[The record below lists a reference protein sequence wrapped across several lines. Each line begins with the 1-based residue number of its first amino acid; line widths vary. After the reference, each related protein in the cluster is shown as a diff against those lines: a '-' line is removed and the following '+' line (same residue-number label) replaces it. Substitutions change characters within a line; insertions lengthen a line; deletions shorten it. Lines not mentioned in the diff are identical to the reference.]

1 MSVSIFIILLLY
13 SALYPVIPTY
23 FMIPGIGSFASV
35 LGMLLL
41 VAVFTKKPYIKRT
54 TNSTTERTLL
64 IFSICTVLI
73 SLIHGAVLSA
83 FWFFTSVIMG
93 WAAFILVVDD
103 ECKFKRILDTLIIV
117 SGILSILAVIEAVSG
132 YNPFLLLNNTGANII
147 DVQRMGLSRAKSF
160 TYQAITFGNYLTLTS
175 SLCVYRI
182 VNCRDLHKKRLF
194 KFFYIMMWLGTF
206 ATVSRS
212 TILFFIVCQILLGL
226 SLGFG
231 KLMAKV
237 FGVIL
242 LLVAGGFIY
251 FQVLGNDSSVLMNV
265 FYLIMSVFDESYAVG
280 LSGVAVAEGNRLDL
294 YSWVWD
300 AVQGHLLFGLGPGAT
315 FSHDI
320 TYGNIMYSSIVTK
333 TSIEVEYLKCLF
345 HYGFIGLI
353 SKVAFMISILVSSLK
368 RGLSDRKAGN
378 LLSFE
383 MTIGCAFL
391 TYFLS
396 FFTVMQDTES
406 RIFYIMVF
414 LLLAKRRNNIELDS

>member
-1 MSVSIFIILLLY
+1 MHL
-13 SALYPVIPTY
+13 
-23 FMIPGIGSFASV
+23 
-35 LGMLLL
+35 
-41 VAVFTKKPYIKRT
+41 
-54 TNSTTERTLL
+54 
-64 IFSICTVLI
+64 
-73 SLIHGAVLSA
+73 
-83 FWFFTSVIMG
+83 G

-103 ECKFKRILDTLIIV
+103 ECKFERILDTLIIV
-117 SGILSILAVIEAVSG
+117 AGILSILAVIEAVSG

-175 SLCVYRI
+175 SLCVYRV
-182 VNCRDLHKKRLF
+182 VNCRDLHKKRIF

-231 KLMAKV
+231 KLLAKV

-242 LLVAGGFIY
+242 LLVTGGFIY
-251 FQVLGNDSSVLMNV
+251 FQVLGNDSSVLMNIV
-265 FYLIMSVFDESYAVG
+265 YLIMSVFDESYAVG

-294 YSWVWD
+294 YSWVWN
-300 AVQGHLLFGLGPGAT
+300 AIQGHVLLGLGPGAT

-320 TYGNIMYSSIVTK
+320 TYGNIMYSSVVTK

-345 HYGFIGLI
+345 HYGFIGLL
-353 SKVAFMISILVSSLK
+353 SKVAFMISILISTLK
-368 RGLSDRKAGN
+368 RGLSDRKVGN